1 MRQYFRFYF
10 LLICISDVSLPATP
24 KHSKT
29 NKKHMKHVCDR
40 ELSSSVADDEAN
52 DTIASQHGT
61 VPTESNV
68 DDAFKIES
76 ATESITDH
84 ETITNE
90 IDNASSRHAES
101 IELECAKD
109 AERCEAE
116 NETQISSNSIQVVI
130 ESPPPD
136 PDYDR
141 NESPPSLELASGKF
155 SDNECDINE
164 VNDEF
169 DDFQRNSNELSVD
182 TTSLPSLN
190 FDSIRNSP
198 DFKSDEVD
206 DKKSEPDEE
215 KITTTS
221 SGIIDGLAL
230 PKLDATP
237 EPEYSINPIEITDE
251 NVLMVDDELQSDD
264 FAFDADFSQFATFD
278 SENQTRPSVESN
290 EPYVE
295 SKAIDGDFEDD
306 FGDFEEA
313 PTKTIGVANAPQ
325 GAASDDDDF
334 GDFND
339 FQQDTTS
346 VAAHTPLAE
355 IPKSSS
361 FDLKSISERFK
372 SILDTAFPV
381 SSDED
386 DEDTSSAPSNN
397 EILTNK
403 IEHFINGTTMHL
415 KNFENA
421 KALQHQWANST
432 GKNVLIKAL
441 GIDAR
446 NIVSAA
452 RQQPNFRCV
461 SNVFFAVVSDVR
473 RQLEESTATF
483 CCQFRI
489 QCDGAIETGCR

>member
-1 MRQYFRFYF
+1 
-10 LLICISDVSLPATP
+10 
-24 KHSKT
+24 
-29 NKKHMKHVCDR
+29 MKHVCDR

-61 VPTESNV
+61 VPAESNA

-76 ATESITDH
+76 AAESIADH

-101 IELECAKD
+101 IELECAMD

-141 NESPPSLELASGKF
+141 NESPPSLELASGKY

-164 VNDEF
+164 VNEEF

-182 TTSLPSLN
+182 TNSLPSLN

-198 DFKSDEVD
+198 DFKSDEID

-215 KITTTS
+215 KITTAS
-221 SGIIDGLAL
+221 DEIIDDEAL

-237 EPEYSINPIEITDE
+237 EPEYSTNPIEIADE
-251 NVLMVDDELQSDD
+251 NVLVVDDN

-278 SENQTRPSVESN
+278 SEIQTRPSVESN

-313 PTKTIGVANAPQ
+313 PTMP
-325 GAASDDDDF
+325 
-334 GDFND
+334 
-339 FQQDTTS
+339 
-346 VAAHTPLAE
+346 AHTPLAE
-355 IPKSSS
+355 ISKSSS
-361 FDLKSISERFK
+361 LDLKSISERFK

-397 EILTNK
+397 EISTNK
-403 IEHFINGTTMHL
+403 IENFINGTTTHL

-421 KALQHQWANST
+421 KAQQHQWANST

-446 NIVSAA
+446 NIVRAA
-452 RQQPNFRCV
+452 RRQKIFDAFPM
-461 SNVFFAVVSDVR
+461 VFFVVVSDVR
-473 RQLEESTATF
+473 RQLEESAATF